1 MNPKIFSNLIMRYF
15 NLFLSHILRLLDGS
29 VQLIGRSMFVSNFYS
44 FPRVQEFFG
53 EMSKLKEECKIIST
67 DKGETFTFPFYVTK
81 PSLLTFGESL
91 ENTWKGKLP
100 NNVLSSFIGLFC
112 SFQHL
117 ARVKIIWKCIETGQI
132 GFTQSEI
139 IFKVLS
145 NPKYSNSSIVLGV
158 LKDLKVPEKDL
169 DEIFPDN
176 LIIEKEEDI
185 KKLIEDLK
193 TTRSSDDNIDVD
205 EVIRSIVESDIGYNR
220 SISADIN
227 GTSSLNIGTINLRK
241 TFIKPGTQI
250 FIQIDLNLISKIDL
264 IKLKLDCIETYPS
277 EFVIESDQRREW
289 RDTVKEM
296 KILPGCQDQIEI
308 IFPVSP
314 ELISSIS
321 CKLFDLKWE
330 LLVNFKVNENYFDL
344 KIPLNFISFKL
355 EMNKA

>member
-1 MNPKIFSNLIMRYF
+1 
-15 NLFLSHILRLLDGS
+15 
-29 VQLIGRSMFVSNFYS
+29 MFVNNFYNFS
-44 FPRVQEFFG
+44 RVKEFFG

-100 NNVLSSFIGLFC
+100 NIVSSSFIGLFC

-145 NPKYSNSSIVLGV
+145 NPKYPNSSIVLGV
-158 LKDLKVPEKDL
+158 LKDSKVPEKDF
-169 DEIFPDN
+169 DKIFPDN
-176 LIIEKEEDI
+176 LIIDEDI
-185 KKLIEDLK
+185 NKLKLLEEVNYLK
-193 TTRSSDDNIDVD
+193 TKRSLDIDDNIDVD
-205 EVIRSIVESDIGYNR
+205 EVIRSIIESDFGYNR

-227 GTSSLNIGTINLRK
+227 GISNFNIGTINLRK
-241 TFIKPGTQI
+241 TFIQLGTQI

-277 EFVIESDQRREW
+277 EFVIESYQRREW
-289 RDTVKEM
+289 RETVKEM
-296 KILPGCQDQIEI
+296 NLLPGCQDRIEI

-321 CKLFDLKWE
+321 CQLFDLKWE
-330 LLVNFKVNENYFDL
+330 LLINFKVNENYFDL

-355 EMNKA
+355 KMNKRAIIA